1 MRVELRVKF
10 VTFSIFSSIDQEV
23 KEKKEKKMVLGK
35 SQEDRIRLHLTYKM
49 LCWYAIADG

>member
-1 MRVELRVKF
+1 MRVQLRVKF

-35 SQEDRIRLHLTYKM
+35 SQEDRIRLHLAYKKHF
-49 LCWYAIADG
+49 WYSYS